1 MCSTDLLHH
10 LVIQIKMPSY
20 SCALL
25 MLRAITIFNMTSSLK
40 QNEESLAVE
49 KEFSE
54 LGMVL
59 LLIKRVHFEA
69 KKLLK

>member
-10 LVIQIKMPSY
+10 LVIQIKMPSS